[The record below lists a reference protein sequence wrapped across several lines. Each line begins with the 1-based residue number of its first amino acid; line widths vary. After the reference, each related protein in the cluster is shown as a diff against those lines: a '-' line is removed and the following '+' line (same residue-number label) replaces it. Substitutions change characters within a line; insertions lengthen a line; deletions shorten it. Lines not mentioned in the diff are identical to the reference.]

1 VVSIHFE
8 IASASDFHVKQSVFS
23 KEREHVI
30 EEMDACGNTRLPLAI
45 QSQLHRDIGLFRFAG
60 NFCSTFLVQEG
71 HLN

>member
-1 VVSIHFE
+1 
-8 IASASDFHVKQSVFS
+8 VFS